1 MNKAPIQVQIID
13 DEIVMLMAVSRAYR
27 NKPVDIIAAT
37 DIDQALEQMN
47 IFNFSLFLLDLDMKD
62 CCGFHL
68 LEIITKRFPKTPII
82 LMTTADTQ
90 SIALI
95 DKIEKIRSQYCW
107 HIVEKPFD
115 YKKMIGFIDRALH
128 ESEVEALGVCQK
140 ENSEYAEQ
148 RRCRRFSRFERIN
161 IARPVTTGTSCS
173 PLAFF
178 ATLTDISV
186 AGLGVATGNALVSG
200 EAVRFDEKFMHQS
213 GTVVW
218 CRLQEDQI
226 YKSGIRFA

>member
-1 MNKAPIQVQIID
+1 MNRAPMQVQIID

-27 NKPVDIIAAT
+27 NKPTDIITAT
-37 DIDQALEQMN
+37 NIDQALEQMN
-47 IFNFSLFLLDLDMKD
+47 TFNFSLFLLDLDMKD

-68 LEIITKRFPKTPII
+68 LETITNRFPKTPII
-82 LMTTADTQ
+82 LMTTGDAQ
-90 SIALI
+90 SIVLI
-95 DKIEKIRSQYCW
+95 DKIQKIRSQYCW

-128 ESEVEALGVCQK
+128 EYEVEVLGDCQ
-140 ENSEYAEQ
+140 NGSSEYAEK

-173 PLAFF
+173 PLALL

-186 AGLGVATGNALVSG
+186 GGLGVATGNALVSG
-200 EAVRFDEKFMHQS
+200 DAVCFDEKFMH
-213 GTVVW
+213 
-218 CRLQEDQI
+218 
-226 YKSGIRFA
+226 